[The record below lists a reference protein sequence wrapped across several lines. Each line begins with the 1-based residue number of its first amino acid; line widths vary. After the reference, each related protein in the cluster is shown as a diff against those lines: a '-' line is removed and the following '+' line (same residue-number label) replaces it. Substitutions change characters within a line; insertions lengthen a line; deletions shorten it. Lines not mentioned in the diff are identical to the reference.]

1 VSAFALEFEEG
12 FDLKELTGMRFFYI
26 FCLSTIVMSVAAT
39 GCHSPSGTPAATADS
54 FTVRLITLD
63 PGHFHAALVQKS
75 MSDGI
80 DTVVQVYAPGGPE
93 LQSHLNLIKQYNERT
108 ESPAHWVEKV
118 YTGSDFLDKMIAE
131 KKGNV
136 VILAGNNQRK
146 TQYITRSINAGLN
159 VLGDKPM
166 AINTVNF
173 SELEKDFTTAEQ
185 HKVLLYDIMTERSEI
200 TNLLQKEFSQLPAV
214 FGRLDSGSEKS
225 PAVTIESVHFYYKFV
240 SGNALTRP
248 SWFFDPAQQGD
259 AIADVGTHLI
269 DLVQWACFPE
279 TAIDYKKD
287 IAINHA
293 RIWPTPVTRSQFAA
307 VTKQD
312 SFPSFLQSYVKA
324 DTILQTH
331 GNGEIDYTIKGV
343 HVKLTARWEYK
354 APEGSGDTHYC
365 LMRGSLANLEIKQGA
380 AENFKPTLYI
390 MPVHND
396 KQYDS
401 ALQQAVGQ
409 LNEKYPGIAVEK
421 TGRGWKVNIPEKYKV
436 GHEAHFAQVMQRYL
450 QYLKTGQLPA
460 WEVPG
465 MIAKYYTSTKA
476 LEMASSKK

>member
-1 VSAFALEFEEG
+1 M
-12 FDLKELTGMRFFYI
+12 KI
-26 FCLSTIVMSVAAT
+26 FSCCYLLVAAIFVMDT
-39 GCHSPSGTPAATADS
+39 GCHSPAGNAIAAKTDS
-54 FTVRLITLD
+54 AMVRLITLD

-80 DTVVQVYAPGGPE
+80 DSVVQVYAPGGPE
-93 LQSHLNLIKQYNERT
+93 LQSHLDLIKQYNERT
-108 ESPAHWVEKV
+108 EAPAHWVEKV
-118 YTGSDFLDKMIAE
+118 YTGSDFLEKMIAE

-146 TQYITRSINAGLN
+146 TQYITRSIEAGLH

-166 AINTVNF
+166 AINTSNF
-173 SELEKDFTTAEQ
+173 TELEKDFASAEQ
-185 HKVLLYDIMTERSEI
+185 HRVLLYDIMTERSEI
-200 TNLLQKEFSQLPAV
+200 TNLLQKEFSHLPAV
-214 FGRLDSGSEKS
+214 FGTLDAGTEQS
-225 PAVTIESVHFYYKFV
+225 PAVIIESVHFYYKFV
-240 SGNALTRP
+240 SGKALTRP
-248 SWFFDPAQQGD
+248 AWFFDPAQQGD

-279 TAIDYKKD
+279 TPIDYKKD
-287 IAINHA
+287 IAISHA

-307 VTKQD
+307 VTKKD
-312 SFPSFLQSYVKA
+312 SFPSFLQPYVKA

-365 LMRGSLANLEIKQGA
+365 LMKGSLASLEIKQGA

-390 MPVHND
+390 MPVHES

-401 ALQQAVGQ
+401 TLQKAVEQ
-409 LNEKYPGIAVEK
+409 LNTRYAGITIEK
-421 TGRGWKVNIPEKYKV
+421 TGKVWKLIIPEKFKV

-450 QYLKTGQLPA
+450 QYLKAGQLPA

-465 MIAKYYTSTKA
+465 MLAKYYTSTKA
-476 LEMASSKK
+476 LEIANSKK

>member
-1 VSAFALEFEEG
+1 
-12 FDLKELTGMRFFYI
+12 MRI
-26 FCLSTIVMSVAAT
+26 FSCYFLIAVIAVLNT
-39 GCHSPSGTPAATADS
+39 GCHSSGGNTTVAAIDSPA
-54 FTVRLITLD
+54 VRLITLD

-80 DTVVQVYAPGGPE
+80 DSFVQVYAPGGPE
-93 LQSHLNLIKQYNERT
+93 LQSHLNLIKQYNERS
-108 ESPAHWVEKV
+108 ESPAHWVEQV
-118 YTGSDFLDKMIAE
+118 YTGSDFLEKMIAE

-136 VILAGNNQRK
+136 VVMAGNNQRK
-146 TQYITRSINAGLN
+146 TQYITRSIEAGLN

-166 AINTVNF
+166 AINAGNF
-173 SELEKDFTTAEQ
+173 AELEKDFASATQ

-200 TNLLQKEFSQLPAV
+200 TNLLQKEFSHQPAV
-214 FGRLDSGSEKS
+214 FGTLDTGTEKS
-225 PAVTIESVHFYYKFV
+225 PAVIIESVHFYYKFV

-248 SWFFDPAQQGD
+248 AWFFDPAQQGD

-279 TAIDYKKD
+279 TPIDYKKD
-287 IAINHA
+287 IAIHHA
-293 RIWPTPVTRSQFAA
+293 RIWPTPITRSQFAA

-324 DTILQTH
+324 DTVLQTH

-365 LMRGSLANLEIKQGA
+365 LMKGSLASLEIKQGP

-390 MPVHND
+390 MPVRND

-401 ALQQAVGQ
+401 SLQQAVQQ
-409 LNEKYPGIAVEK
+409 LNAKYPGVTVEK
-421 TGRGWKVNIPEKYKV
+421 AGRGWKVNIPEKYKV
-436 GHEAHFAQVMQRYL
+436 GHEAHFGQVMQRYL

-476 LEMASSKK
+476 LEIANGKNN